1 MKKGVI
7 SQMFDLGNMVLR
19 LVSEAK
25 ESFDM
30 AVTEKMLFRF
40 GRHLQG

>member
-30 AVTEKMLFRF
+30 AVTLW
-40 GRHLQG
+40 